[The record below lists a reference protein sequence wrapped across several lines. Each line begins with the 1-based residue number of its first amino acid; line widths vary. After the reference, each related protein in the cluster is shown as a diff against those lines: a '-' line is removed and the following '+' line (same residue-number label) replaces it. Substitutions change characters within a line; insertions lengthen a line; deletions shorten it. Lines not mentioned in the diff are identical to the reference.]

1 MVYLDYAANT
11 PVDKEVLDKFYDTA
25 LNDYGNP
32 NSTHKMGVDAKEL
45 IDKATSNIAS
55 LLGANSDEIIY
66 TSGATEANNL
76 ALRGVC
82 ERYKERGRHILLSTL
97 EHSSLMASA
106 AVMQEQ
112 GFEVE
117 LIPVDENG
125 LINVE
130 ELKRMIR
137 KDTIFVSVVAVD
149 SELGLVQPIEAI
161 GAILRE
167 YPNIIFHTDASQ
179 SVGKVTIDFS
189 DVDLI
194 TVSPHKFYG
203 INDIGILVKR
213 KEIGLKPIIF
223 GGRSTTVFR
232 SGTPNTASIVAS
244 SLALEKAIGNLE
256 ERYEYVKEL
265 NEEVI
270 DFLKSHPQVHVNN
283 NENSIPYV
291 INFSVRGVTSHRV
304 VDLLNEK
311 DIYLSSKTS
320 CCPLEAPSKLVYAM
334 TKDNSLAASSIRL
347 SLAHLTTRD
356 EIDEFKEAFD
366 EVLEEI
372 MGQTGE

>member
-11 PVDKEVLDKFYDTA
+11 PVDKEVLDKFYDTL
-25 LNDYGNP
+25 LNNYGNP
-32 NSTHKMGVDAKEL
+32 NSTHQMGVDAKEL
-45 IDKATSNIAS
+45 IDSATAKIAS
-55 LLGANSDEIIY
+55 LLGATSEEIIY

-82 ERYKERGRHILLSTL
+82 ERYKDRGKHILLSTL

-117 LIPVDENG
+117 LIPVDEQG
-125 LINVE
+125 LINVQ
-130 ELKRMIR
+130 ELKNMIR
-137 KDTIFVSVVAVD
+137 PDTIFVSVVSVD
-149 SELGLVQPIEAI
+149 SELGLVQPIEEI
-161 GAILRE
+161 GRLLKE

-179 SVGKVTIDFS
+179 SVGKVSIDFS
-189 DVDLI
+189 NVDLV

-203 INDIGILVKR
+203 INDLGILIKR

-232 SGTPNTASIVAS
+232 SGTPNTASIVSA
-244 SLALEKAIGNLE
+244 SLALEKATINLQN
-256 ERYEYVKEL
+256 RYNYVKQL
-265 NEEVI
+265 NKVLVQ
-270 DFLKSHPQVHVNN
+270 FLKSYPQVHVNN

-291 INFSVRGVTSHRV
+291 INFSVKGVTSHRV
-304 VDLLNEK
+304 VDLLNQK
-311 DIYLSSKTS
+311 GIYLSSKTS
-320 CCPLEAPSKLVYAM
+320 CCPVGAPSKLVYAM
-334 TKDNSLAASSIRL
+334 TRDNSLAASSIRL
-347 SLAHLTTRD
+347 SLSFLTTP
-356 EIDEFKEAFD
+356 EELEEFGNTFD

-372 MGQTGE
+372 MNV